1 MTGQVHGTL
10 IAYQGIGILI
20 SGPSGSCKTHLAV
33 EAMQHG
39 AKFIADD
46 QVVLTMNTGMLMGGP
61 AKGMQGVLEL
71 RGIGLIKLPDAA
83 TQQVVHCIVEMTPV
97 EQIERLPAHKETRDL
112 LGVALPV
119 IRLAPPPHSSSALM
133 LNAVKWV
140 QEGRLLPPDWH
151 PSA

>member
-46 QVVLTMNTGMLMGGP
+46 QVVLTMNTGMLMGG
-61 AKGMQGVLEL
+61 EL
-71 RGIGLIKLPDAA
+71 KLHTDFNG
-83 TQQVVHCIVEMTPV
+83 QS
-97 EQIERLPAHKETRDL
+97 LDF
-112 LGVALPV
+112 ALQK
-119 IRLAPPPHSSSALM
+119 S
-133 LNAVKWV
+133 N
-140 QEGRLLPPDWH
+140 
-151 PSA
+151 